1 MRFVEYLLITIYLRS
16 ERSAM
21 TLITAQL
28 LLLLLLSRR
37 VLPVRKVTV
46 ANQTVPVLV
55 MEGRTVLMACRTD
68 QPWFF
73 CLWDTPGPGHQV
85 MTQFSKKTKMSHQDL
100 ECAIQYDQPE
110 RICSANNQTK
120 LIGEREA
127 CSVEFVV

>member
-21 TLITAQL
+21 TLITAEL
-28 LLLLLLSRR
+28 LLLLLLSRL

-46 ANQTVPVLV
+46 ANQTVPVVV
-55 MEGRTVLMACRTD
+55 MEGRRVLMSCRTD

-85 MTQFSKKTKMSHQDL
+85 MTEDHL
-100 ECAIQYDQPE
+100 EPSYQGGGIQ
-110 RICSANNQTK
+110 K
-120 LIGEREA
+120 L
-127 CSVEFVV
+127 